1 MLIPNFLL
9 IPNWNVVKNNPV
21 RRYFPLRNIITVG
34 FQFINSTRYSY
45 YMFALLNPDM
55 KFPW

>member
-1 MLIPNFLL
+1 MMLLEDAFLCVIL
-9 IPNWNVVKNNPV
+9 
-21 RRYFPLRNIITVG
+21 LLVG
-34 FQFINSTRYSY
+34 FQFINSSRYSC